1 MLLTS
6 FWENGMDILVGS
18 TMIARLESSMVSYQR
33 CLKMTDI
40 PQECQ
45 TYDECAPSDWPSR
58 GRVEFKQLNVKYR
71 DNTDI
76 VLKDLNFIIEPTQ
89 KVGIA
94 GRTGAGKSTI
104 VLALS
109 RIIEAN
115 AGAILIDNF
124 DISRISLKLLR
135 DKITIIPQ
143 DPTLFEGTLRF
154 NIDPHGVASD
164 DEIIELLQQAS
175 LLSLIRRS
183 EHGLDQHIDSRG
195 TNLSSGEKQLIWI
208 CRAIIRNSK
217 IIVMDEATANIDTKT
232 ENTIQTL
239 VNNRFRDAT
248 VITIA
253 HRLNTI
259 INSDKILIIDDGMV
273 AEYDSPK
280 VLMKDKASLLSSLI
294 KKVARD

>member
-1 MLLTS
+1 MFLTS
-6 FWENGMDILVGS
+6 FCENGMEILIGS
-18 TMIARLESSMVSYQR
+18 TMITRLESSMVSYQR
-33 CLKMTDI
+33 CLKMIDI

-45 TYDECAPSDWPSR
+45 TYDECAPPDWPSS

-89 KVGIA
+89 KVGVA

-104 VLALS
+104 VLALC

-124 DISRISLKLLR
+124 DISKISLKLLR
-135 DKITIIPQ
+135 DKITVIPQ

-164 DEIIELLQQAS
+164 DKIIELLQQAS

-183 EHGLDQHIDSRG
+183 EYGLNQNIDSRG
-195 TNLSSGEKQLIWI
+195 INLSSGEKQLI
-208 CRAIIRNSK
+208 
-217 IIVMDEATANIDTKT
+217 
-232 ENTIQTL
+232 
-239 VNNRFRDAT
+239 
-248 VITIA
+248 
-253 HRLNTI
+253 
-259 INSDKILIIDDGMV
+259 
-273 AEYDSPK
+273 
-280 VLMKDKASLLSSLI
+280 
-294 KKVARD
+294 